1 MQFAASDRASRI
13 NDAVLRHH
21 CNASVQLTPGGQ
33 SVQALYECLSLDTG
47 IMADRSPFAD
57 MATVPA
63 HRLSLCVVSLGDL
76 AEGDALVVT
85 TAHWPAGQ
93 ACRITTPVAPDAG
106 GWARFDVV
114 PE

>member
-21 CNASVQLTPGGQ
+21 CNASVQLIPGGQ

-47 IMADRSPFAD
+47 ILAD

-93 ACRITTPVAPDAG
+93 TCRITTPVAPDAG

>member
-47 IMADRSPFAD
+47 ILAD

-85 TAHWPAGQ
+85 TDHWPAGQ

>member
-1 MQFAASDRASRI
+1 MKPLICAPMGDPAGVGPEILAASLADP
-13 NDAVLRHH
+13 AV
-21 CNASVQLTPGGQ
+21 
-33 SVQALYECLSLDTG
+33 
-47 IMADRSPFAD
+47 AD